1 MDRYLPIAAALLAL
15 PHLLSIAAS
24 GGPAAAAARTPR
36 AVSAPA
42 AASFATAA
50 HCALALPRAQSA
62 VRAPSRAGVV
72 ASLAQQPYLQR

>member
-24 GGPAAAAARTPR
+24 GSGPAAAAARTPR

-42 AASFATAA
+42 VATIATAA
-50 HCALALPRAQSA
+50 HCAMTLPRAQA
-62 VRAPSRAGVV
+62 VVRASSRAGVV
-72 ASLAQQPYLQR
+72 AFVQQPYLQR

>member
-24 GGPAAAAARTPR
+24 GDPAAATARTPR
-36 AVSAPA
+36 AVSAPP
-42 AASFATAA
+42 AASVATAA
-50 HCALALPRAQSA
+50 HCAMVLPRAHEA

-72 ASLAQQPYLQR
+72 ASLVQQPYLQR